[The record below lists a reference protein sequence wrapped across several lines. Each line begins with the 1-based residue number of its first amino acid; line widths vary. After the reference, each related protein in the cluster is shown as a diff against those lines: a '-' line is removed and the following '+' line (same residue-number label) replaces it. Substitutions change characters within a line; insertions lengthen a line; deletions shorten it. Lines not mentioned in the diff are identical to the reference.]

1 MGTIIGNMVNRKR
14 IIIFL
19 AIIISIVGALS
30 YYHLP
35 RQESPDVSA
44 PIAMVITPYPGASA
58 QDVDQLVTKKIEDEL
73 AELDGYD
80 YSMAVSKDSVS
91 IVGVIFQSDVD
102 TDQAMQNVR
111 NTVVDIKSELPSGT
125 FQSTINTDLVETA
138 GIIISLSG
146 ENYSYEQ
153 LASFGEQFRE
163 QLIDIDGV
171 SRFSI
176 DGDLEK
182 EVEVKVDI
190 PRLNQ
195 LGVSMED
202 IYTLLMAQNIEIPSG
217 NIESGK
223 QKIKVKT
230 FGNYSSLDEIR
241 NTIIGVSRETGVVTR
256 LGDIAEINMVVED
269 GVEKFKQDGKNAVL
283 LTGYFE
289 EGKNV
294 VIIGKD
300 VRKTIDELKA
310 QLPEDLMIEEV
321 VYQPQDVSDSTN
333 EFMMNLL
340 TGIIFVIVVVCL
352 GMGLRN
358 AVVVSAAV
366 PLSILITFAVMYFTG
381 IKIHQISLTALIIA
395 LGILVD
401 NAIVV
406 SDMIQVRINDGEE
419 RLSAVR
425 RGTKMSAIP
434 IFTATLTTIAA
445 FSPLLGI
452 HGVVGE
458 FVKTVPL
465 VLIISVVASYLAAM
479 FVMPSMATIFFKPEK
494 KKKKKESIVRGFF
507 GKALTIALKA
517 KKLTIITV
525 FVALILVVKFVLP
538 LLDSQFFPY
547 VDKDLV
553 YIDMYAEKPGDIDA
567 TEKLTDEVAKLM
579 GEQPEITSTTVAI
592 GDGMPK
598 FYITMLPAMP
608 SKDYAQM
615 VCKFDLGEKE
625 NRRFENRKQ
634 FSDYIQNLLD
644 ENVSTGD
651 CQVKLL
657 EYAKPLPKVS
667 VKVGGED
674 LDKLE
679 KVAKMIEAEARKI
692 EGTNNLSVDMAD
704 DTFQFEVHVDDDKA
718 SSMGISK
725 YDIQRQINIGLYGAT
740 ATVYRRDG
748 KEYDIKVKS
757 NMNNIKDLQNFEIKS
772 SITGEKVTLKQ
783 IANIDFGPKKD
794 TVKRYKCKK
803 TVSVE
808 GGVLEGYDASVVEN
822 RIENEILP
830 KIDTFGTKITF
841 DGERE
846 MIKEYFT
853 IVAILAVI
861 AIFIIYI
868 ILVVQF
874 NSFIQPLVILVTI
887 PLSIIG
893 SVVGLF
899 IFDKP
904 LSFMAFLGVV
914 ALIGLVVKNG
924 ILLIEYINDSRKK
937 GHSIDEACV
946 DAVGKRFNAIILSA
960 ATTVMGLV
968 PLAFSKS
975 ELFPPMAISLMS
987 GLIVSTFLTMVI
999 IPVIYSLVETFI
1011 EKRRNRKKKVENMA

>member
-1 MGTIIGNMVNRKR
+1 MSNLISSMIDRKK

-19 AIIISIVGALS
+19 TIIIAIAGVVC

-58 QDVDQLVTKKIEDEL
+58 EDVDQLVTKKIEDEL
-73 AELDGYD
+73 SELDGYD
-80 YSMAVSKDSVS
+80 YSMTVSKDSVS
-91 IVGVIFQSDVD
+91 IVGVIFHSNVD
-102 TDQAMQNVR
+102 TDQSMQNVR
-111 NTVVDIKSELPSGT
+111 NAIADIRSELPTGC
-125 FQSTINTDLVETA
+125 FQSTINTDLAETA

-146 ENYSYEQ
+146 EHYSYEQ
-153 LASFGEQFRE
+153 LASFGEQFKE
-163 QLIDIDGV
+163 KLIDIEGV
-171 SRFSI
+171 SRFCI
-176 DGDLEK
+176 NGDLEK
-182 EVEVKVDI
+182 EVEVKIDVA
-190 PRLNQ
+190 RLNQ
-195 LGVSMED
+195 LGISLED

-217 NIESGK
+217 DIECGQ

-230 FGNYSSLDEIR
+230 FGNYSSLKDIR
-241 NTIIGVSRETGVVTR
+241 NIIVAVSRETGVVTR

-269 GVEKFKQDGKNAVL
+269 GVEKFKQDGENAVL

-289 EGKNV
+289 ESKNV

-300 VRKTIDELKA
+300 VRNSIDELKA
-310 QLPEDLMIEEV
+310 QLPEDLIIQEV

-333 EFMMNLL
+333 EFMKNLL
-340 TGIIFVIVVVCL
+340 TGIVFVIIVVCL

-358 AVVVSAAV
+358 AVVVSTAV
-366 PLSILITFAVMYFTG
+366 PFSILITFTVMYFTG

-406 SDMIQVRINDGEE
+406 SDMIQVRMNDGED
-419 RLSAVR
+419 RISAVR
-425 RGTKMSAIP
+425 TGTKASAIP

-458 FVKTVPL
+458 FVKAVPL

-479 FVMPSMATIFFKPEK
+479 FVMPPMASIFFKVEK
-494 KKKKKESIVRGFF
+494 QENKKESVVRGFF
-507 GKALTIALKA
+507 RKTLGIALKA
-517 KKLTIITV
+517 KILTIVSV
-525 FVALILVVKFVLP
+525 FIVLVLVVKFILP
-538 LLDSQFFPY
+538 SLSSQFFPY
-547 VDKDLV
+547 VDKDLI
-553 YIDMYAEKPGDIDA
+553 YIDMYSEKSGDIDA

-579 GEQPEITSTTVAI
+579 SKQSEITSTTVAI

-615 VCKFDLGEKE
+615 VCKFNLGEDKQ
-625 NRRFENRKQ
+625 RKFENRKQ
-634 FSDYIQNLLD
+634 FADHIQELLNQSIPD
-644 ENVSTGD
+644 GD

-657 EYAKPLPKVS
+657 EYAKPLPKIC
-667 VKVGGED
+667 VKIGGED
-674 LDKLE
+674 LHRLE
-679 KVAKMIEAEARKI
+679 EMAALLEPKVKEI
-692 EGTNNLSVDMAD
+692 EGTNNITMDMSD
-704 DTFQFEVHVDDDKA
+704 DTFQFEVHVDEDKA
-718 SSMGISK
+718 SSVGVSK
-725 YDIQRQINIGLYGAT
+725 YDIQRQINIGLYGAV
-740 ATVYRRDG
+740 ATVYRKDG

-757 NMNNIKDLQNFEIKS
+757 DMKSIKDLENLEIKS
-772 SITGEKVTLKQ
+772 SITGEKVCLKQ
-783 IANIDFGPKKD
+783 IADIGFGPKKD
-794 TVKRYKCKK
+794 CVTRYKCKK
-803 TVSVE
+803 TVSVQ
-808 GGVLEGYDASVVEN
+808 GGVLEGYDSSV
-822 RIENEILP
+822 IEDKIESEILP
-830 KIDTFGTKITF
+830 NMDTFGAKISF

-853 IVAILAVI
+853 IVAILAII

-868 ILVVQF
+868 ILVIQF
-874 NSFIQPLVILVTI
+874 NSFIQPMVILMTI

-899 IFDKP
+899 ILNKP

-924 ILLIEYINDSRKK
+924 ILLIEYINDARKR
-937 GHSIDEACV
+937 GYTIDEACT
-946 DAVGKRFNAIILSA
+946 DAVEKRFNAIILSA

-968 PLAFSKS
+968 PLAFSGS
-975 ELFPPMAISLMS
+975 ELFSPMAVSLMA

-999 IPVIYSLVETFI
+999 IPVIYSLIETYI
-1011 EKRRNRKKKVENMA
+1011 EKRKIRKEKTIIES